1 MEIEIALVIFYAFV
15 MCNKCAFGIYL
26 SELFGN
32 GEDKDPVKD
41 KVMKPKYF
49 KLHFIFAQRAKTRKK
64 SPFWQDNALFAAL
77 KAKINVF
84 F

>member
-1 MEIEIALVIFYAFV
+1 MKIEIALVIFYAFV

-41 KVMKPKYF
+41 KVMKYYSNYI
-49 KLHFIFAQRAKTRKK
+49 LYMNNELNRGKK
-64 SPFWQDNALFAAL
+64 SILAGQCTFCL
-77 KAKINVF
+77 KG
-84 F
+84 